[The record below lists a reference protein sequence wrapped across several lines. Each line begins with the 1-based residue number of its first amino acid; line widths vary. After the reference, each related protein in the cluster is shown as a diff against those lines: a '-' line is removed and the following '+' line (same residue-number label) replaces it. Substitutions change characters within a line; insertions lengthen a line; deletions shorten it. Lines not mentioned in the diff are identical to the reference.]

1 MPTEVIMPKVDMD
14 MSSGRIVA
22 WHVAAG
28 DRVEKGSPLFDI
40 ETDKAAMEV
49 EAPGSG
55 ILRHPVD
62 EGVDVPIGK
71 PVAWLYAE
79 DESGADD
86 PPAGGLLRG
95 GQDFADEG
103 QEIAGDPEDVPEP
116 LRPAVP
122 SVGETETSEAE
133 AADKVRA
140 TPLARRLADEA
151 GLDLLDISGS
161 GARGRVQAENV
172 RAVIEA
178 RSESMPVVQ
187 FVAESGPLAI
197 TRSGGDTN
205 IPVLLLHGFASDAAS
220 WSLLEGHLGGHPI
233 IRMDLPGHGRSPKLR
248 IDSFAALV
256 AEVRKAFDRLN
267 VEKVHLIGHSLGGA
281 LALALADTRER
292 AFESLTLIAPAGLG
306 PDINGATLDGIGKA
320 TRQESLG
327 PWLKTL
333 VVDESLVTEGYVRAA
348 MSGRRDPALRAAQ
361 RALSGTLFPDGVQAF
376 DLKSALHRLEVP
388 TRIIWGR
395 QDKIIPWRHALRAP
409 GRVALHLLDDV
420 GHMPQIETPAEIGK
434 IIRTSLERSFISP
447 RKTGDA

>member
-49 EAPGSG
+49 EAQGSG

-79 DESGADD
+79 DESGAGD
-86 PPAGGLLRG
+86 PPVGGLLG
-95 GQDFADEG
+95 GSQDSGDEG
-103 QEIAGDPEDVPEP
+103 QEVAGDAEDEPEP
-116 LRPAVP
+116 SRSAVP
-122 SVGETETSEAE
+122 SVGEIETSELE
-133 AADKVRA
+133 DADKVRA

-151 GLDLLDISGS
+151 GLDLLEISGS

-178 RSESMPVVQ
+178 WSESMPSAP
-187 FVAESGPLAI
+187 FVADSGPLAI
-197 TRSGGDTN
+197 TRSGGDTGLP
-205 IPVLLLHGFASDAAS
+205 ILLLHGFASDAAS
-220 WSLLEGHLGGHPI
+220 WSPLEGYLEGHPI

-248 IDSFAALV
+248 IDSFAGLV
-256 AEVRKAFDRLN
+256 AEVRKAFDRLK

-281 LALALADTRER
+281 LALALADTREH

-306 PDINGATLDGIGKA
+306 PDINGATLDGISKA
-320 TRQESLG
+320 TRPESLA
-327 PWLKTL
+327 PWLKML
-333 VVDESLVTEGYVRAA
+333 VVDEKLVTDGFVRAA
-348 MSGRRDPALRAAQ
+348 MAGRCDSALRAAQ
-361 RALSGTLFPDGVQAF
+361 QALSDILFPDGVQAF
-376 DLKSALHRLEVP
+376 DLKSALHRVDVP
-388 TRIIWGR
+388 ARIIWGR
-395 QDKIIPWRHALRAP
+395 QDKIIPWRHALHAP
-409 GRVALHLLDDV
+409 GRVALHLLDGI
-420 GHMPQIETPAEIGK
+420 GHIPQIESPAEIGK
-434 IIRTSLERSFISP
+434 IIRASL
-447 RKTGDA
+447 